1 MDTGNSSSTIPV
13 FDSTF
18 PVDFALSRQP
28 ATTDNWFAV
37 ARLNSGKYLY
47 ADSTANESNASTF
60 TFDSNAGWSKNGE
73 NSNWQSWMWKRHAGF
88 DCIVYKGDGVA
99 GRQVA
104 HNLGPNNVPEM
115 IWTKKRNGAEHWDV
129 GHKGLNGGTTPW
141 NYGLSLNQTNAEG
154 ASSFYFYNTAPTSTH
169 FTLGQGGELNANNDT
184 YIALLFSSV
193 KGVSHVGSY
202 TGTGSAQTITIPNG
216 GFQPRFLIIKLASTP
231 SDGTLRSWYVFDTTR
246 GWGSG
251 NDQWLMLDSNSAQ
264 FAYDVGQPTSTGF
277 TLADGTISFNGS
289 GETYIYFAHA

>member
-1 MDTGNSSSTIPV
+1 MDSG
-13 FDSTF
+13 FA
-18 PVDFALSRQP
+18 VDMAIYTQP
-28 ATTDNWFAV
+28 ASTSHNWLT
-37 ARLNSGKYLY
+37 ARLIGQKEQKINGNDTEGSVS
-47 ADSTANESNASTF
+47 DSQW
-60 TFDSNAGWSKNGE
+60 DSNVGWGE
-73 NSNWQSWMWKRHAGF
+73 NHNSNYQSWLWKRHAGF
-88 DCIVYKGDGVA
+88 DVVTYTGNGTA
-99 GRQVA
+99 GHQIP
-104 HNLGPNNVPEM
+104 HSLSKTPEM
-115 IWTKKRNGAEHWDV
+115 IWTKKRNGAEHWAV
-129 GHKGLNGGTTPW
+129 GHKGLNGGTNPW